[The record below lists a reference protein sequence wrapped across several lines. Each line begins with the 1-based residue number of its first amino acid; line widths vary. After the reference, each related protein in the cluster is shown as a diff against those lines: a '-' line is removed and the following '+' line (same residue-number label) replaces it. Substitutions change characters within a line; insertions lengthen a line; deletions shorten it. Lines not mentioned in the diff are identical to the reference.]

1 MTNFLENGCKCSENG
16 RKCCQV
22 QRSFACV
29 CTYKPK
35 TCVVNTSF
43 FPEVFLII
51 LLAKQ
56 GPKAP
61 LARRASQRAK
71 RESAARRAKLP
82 GVVYIYQLK
91 QLPQIVSSLF
101 RISQNTRD
109 VVMYLDHQN
118 LKQCYLQE
126 WYHLPHFFIQRQTL
140 PKVFAYL
147 FQNLSKTCQIRQ

>member
-1 MTNFLENGCKCSENG
+1 MTKIAKMTNFLENGCKCSENG

-29 CTYKPK
+29 CTYKPNCK
-35 TCVVNTSF
+35 TCVFNTSF
-43 FPEVFLII
+43 FLEVFLII

-61 LARRASQRAK
+61 LARRASYRAK

-109 VVMYLDHQN
+109 GDMYLDHQN
-118 LKQCYLQE
+118 LKQLNKWMVSFTAFC
-126 WYHLPHFFIQRQTL
+126 
-140 PKVFAYL
+140 
-147 FQNLSKTCQIRQ
+147 QNKQK